1 VNEIGVVL
9 DSGAMFTYL
18 PTAPVQAIYKLLGAV
33 VSHVSFSFIFVD
45 CALLAPA
52 SGIPTTVD
60 FQFTSPTGPNI
71 KVPLNEFVFPLS
83 DYAAI
88 AEHIS
93 ALGTLPFKD
102 TCLLGL
108 LGSDETGGAMILGDT
123 FLRSAYVVYDL
134 ESNSI
139 GIAQTVFN
147 STTSNVVEFS
157 AAESGFPV
165 MSGVSSS
172 ATGSATGKSTGTG
185 SGGAGTT
192 AKPTGTGSGAAS
204 SSSSKAAAGLSSPPP
219 FDARGLV
226 VLTVVGLYSL
236 VGAGW
241 LLG

>member
-1 VNEIGVVL
+1 
-9 DSGAMFTYL
+9 MFTYL
-18 PTAPVQAIYKLLGAV
+18 PIAPVQAIYKLLGAV
-33 VSHVSFSFIFVD
+33 VSHVSSSFIFVD
-45 CALLAPA
+45 CALLSPA
-52 SGIPTTVD
+52 SRIPTTVD
-60 FQFTSPTGPNI
+60 FQFTSPTGPII
-71 KVPLNEFVFPLS
+71 KVPLNELVFPLS

-108 LGSDETGGAMILGDT
+108 LGADETGGAMILGDT

-147 STTSNVVEFS
+147 STMSNVVEFS

-165 MSGVSSS
+165 ESGVLSSATSS
-172 ATGSATGKSTGTG
+172 ATGAG
-185 SGGAGTT
+185 SGGAGTA
-192 AKPTGTGSGAAS
+192 AKPTGTGSGAAT

-219 FDARGLV
+219 FDGRGLV
-226 VLTVVGLYSL
+226 VLTLVGLWSL